1 MRSNAARAAIGLGT
15 IAVIVVLFVVLNGGN
30 DNNKKSDN
38 ASTTSTQTTGTTGKP
53 AAPQT
58 QTVLVRAAA
67 PVGGVKKL
75 EYNKGDRVSLVV
87 DSDTADEIHVHG
99 YNFKKE
105 VPAGGKVRFD
115 FTAKIDGIFVIEL
128 ENHRTQIAE
137 LRVNP

>member
-1 MRSNAARAAIGLGT
+1 MRSNAVRAAIALAT
-15 IAVIVVLFVVLNGGN
+15 IAVIVVLFVVLSGGN
-30 DNNKKSDN
+30 DNKKGDN
-38 ASTTSTQTTGTTGKP
+38 ASTTSTRTTGGTGKP

-67 PVGGVKKL
+67 PVGGIKKL
-75 EYNKGDRVSLVV
+75 EYNKGDRVSFVV

-128 ENHRTQIAE
+128 ENHGTQIAQ
-137 LRVNP
+137 LRINP

>member
-1 MRSNAARAAIGLGT
+1 MRSNTVRAAIGLGA

-30 DNNKKSDN
+30 DNKRSDN
-38 ASTTSTQTTGTTGKP
+38 ASTAPTQTTGGTAKP

-75 EYNKGDRVSLVV
+75 EYNKGDRVSFVV

-99 YNFKKE
+99 YNFMKD
-105 VPAGGKVRFD
+105 VPAGGRVRFD
-115 FTAKIDGIFVIEL
+115 FPAKIDGIFVIEL
-128 ENHRTQIAE
+128 ENHGTQIAE
-137 LRVNP
+137 LQVNP